1 MAPPMRIVLS
11 LFSLSWRRSRTR
23 WPAMDFVS
31 LSIDR
36 GDLRTSRPPRL
47 RARQHL
53 LDEQTGLGQD
63 SVVAAAARAQNELRH
78 AGVDVFGD
86 AREDRVGV
94 ADRERVRG
102 VASGAFGVGIHR
114 ASDAG
119 RVTAAEVER
128 EAGAIMVLVDQSAGF
143 G

>member
-11 LFSLSWRRSRTR
+11 LMASL
-23 WPAMDFVS
+23 ADLLAGDDFVS
-31 LSIDR
+31 LSIGR

-53 LDEQTGLGQD
+53 LDQKTGLGQNC
-63 SVVAAAARAQNELRH
+63 VVIAAKWPQNELRH

-94 ADRERVRG
+94 ADRERVFS

-114 ASDAG
+114 PADAG
-119 RVTAAEVER
+119 RVSAAEVER
-128 EAGAIMVLVDQSAGF
+128 EASSVMIFVD
-143 G
+143 